1 MSEQMIRELYTEL
14 AFPTNKRL
22 QSALLK
28 EGIKVS
34 LNDIKNITSTT
45 GSRQILQPPPSYQ
58 GNITSRKIDDR
69 WAADLLSFESRP
81 ASRPTSTFRHV
92 LLVQDIF
99 SRFLWA
105 EAFSTKTQVTAAFER
120 ILNRGRIPRELN
132 TDKGSEFTSREFQT
146 MLDRRR
152 IQHELKV
159 GLNDI
164 ATLDRAMG
172 VLKTCLHEGRLRWV
186 ATG

>member
-1 MSEQMIRELYTEL
+1 MSEQRIRELYTEL

-45 GSRQILQPPPSYQ
+45 GSRQILQPPPSYR

-81 ASRPTSTFRHV
+81 ATRPTATYRHV
-92 LLVQDIF
+92 LLAHDIF

-120 ILNRGRIPRELN
+120 ILNKGRNQEN
-132 TDKGSEFTSREFQT
+132 
-146 MLDRRR
+146 
-152 IQHELKV
+152 
-159 GLNDI
+159 
-164 ATLDRAMG
+164 
-172 VLKTCLHEGRLRWV
+172 
-186 ATG
+186 